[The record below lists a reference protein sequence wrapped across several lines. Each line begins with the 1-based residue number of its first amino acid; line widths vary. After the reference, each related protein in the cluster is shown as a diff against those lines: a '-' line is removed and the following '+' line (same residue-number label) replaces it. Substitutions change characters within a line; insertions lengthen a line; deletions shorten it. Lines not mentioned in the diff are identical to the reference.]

1 MDERMLR
8 LMDFMDSH
16 LESPA
21 RCPAEKAQEQHR
33 AKYPF
38 QHSDE
43 SLYRFNLRMNAYKTP
58 DQILTEIERN
68 GAGDYYLEHKEVA
81 RRSYPSGDIYVQA
94 VQEMRLGLRTRQ
106 LTEPVIVALLDH
118 GVPLNMIYD
127 ALSESDQ
134 ASIFTKPIALA
145 AGRGTV
151 ENVKTLRQLY
161 LGGFRWQA
169 FGHHFDHDVMLV
181 ILGNITRPEFLE
193 IFCSD
198 IALKTF
204 GQLIDECKAMV
215 RAGQGGNLR
224 SRGHVLEDDV
234 GM

>member
-1 MDERMLR
+1 MLR
-8 LMDFMDSH
+8 LMDFIESH

-21 RCPAEKAQEQHR
+21 RSLAEKAQEHYR
-33 AKYPF
+33 ARYPF

-43 SLYRFNLRMNAYKTP
+43 SLYRFNLRMNGYKTP

-118 GVPLNMIYD
+118 SVPLNMIYEGM
-127 ALSESDQ
+127 SEPDQ
-134 ASIFTKPIALA
+134 PSIFTKPIALA
-145 AGRGTV
+145 AGRGPV
-151 ENVKTLRQLY
+151 ENVKTLSQLY
-161 LGGFRWQA
+161 LGGFRWQSH
-169 FGHHFDHDVMLV
+169 GHHFDHEVMLA
-181 ILGNITRPEFLE
+181 ILGNLTRPEFFE
-193 IFCSD
+193 IFGSD

-204 GQLIDECKAMV
+204 GQLIDECKDMV

-224 SRGHVLEDDV
+224 ARGHVLEDDV
-234 GM
+234 GI